1 MDLSDVSESKYLA
14 SADYQVGTILG
25 PGVITKVSRELV
37 PVPGKKEQKEKT
49 ILYVNGFTKPYA
61 ANHNVARLIGSMLGV
76 TDIDKTWVGCSIAL
90 RVVGDVRRPDGT
102 KGNAF
107 RLESASKAKA
117 NPDQDEAKKLY
128 LQLKAKDP
136 AKADEIKAKH
146 GQDYAAMIPDF
157 KAALG

>member
-14 SADYQVGTILG
+14 SADYQVGTVLG
-25 PGVITKVSRELV
+25 PGVITKVTREPV

-49 ILYVNGFTKPYA
+49 ILYVSGFTKPYA

-107 RLESASKAKA
+107 RLESASKASPA
-117 NPDQDEAKKLY
+117 QEEAKKLY
-128 LQLKAKDP
+128 LQLKAKDA

-157 KAALG
+157 KVALG